1 MAKEAIEVKYYYIK
15 KAKVIVEHIDQTPG
29 HEGEKLAEDE
39 IIEGHENDK
48 YTTKEKEIKGYN
60 LVGKTDNWEGT
71 MEITKNEDGTYNTE
85 IKVTYY
91 YKKQSAGVKENHID
105 ITTDKVLITEVHKG
119 NVGDEYNIP
128 SREIEGYDLV
138 EIDNEGNNKLPQN
151 SKGQMTEE
159 QIEVNYYYIKQ
170 AKVKVEYID
179 KLTGEKLTEDETI
192 KGHVGDS
199 YQTEEKQF
207 DGYDLVEK
215 PSNSAG
221 EMKEDEIVVKY
232 YYERKA
238 EVEIKYIEKQ
248 TGYQLAEDEKIEGH
262 VGDNYT
268 TEEKEIPYYKLIEK
282 TNNYEGKME
291 KDKITVIYYYEKQI
305 FNLGVDK
312 WISQVSVNGLAMPAQ
327 NILNKDELYQ
337 VDVHRTKAETA
348 DIKITY
354 KIRITN
360 KGEIE
365 GKVGEITEVIPTGY
379 EYKQEDNQINWQ
391 DQTNGILT
399 TDILKEET
407 IEPGKYKEIEITLR
421 WIKQENNFG
430 QKSNL
435 VLISNLENPAGYQ
448 DTNKQDNQSRSEMI
462 LTVAT
467 GLDRNDRIIII
478 GITQI
483 VLVISI
489 GLLLSYKKKQKNK

>member
-1 MAKEAIEVKYYYIK
+1 
-15 KAKVIVEHIDQTPG
+15 
-29 HEGEKLAEDE
+29 
-39 IIEGHENDK
+39 
-48 YTTKEKEIKGYN
+48 
-60 LVGKTDNWEGT
+60 
-71 MEITKNEDGTYNTE
+71 
-85 IKVTYY
+85 
-91 YKKQSAGVKENHID
+91 
-105 ITTDKVLITEVHKG
+105 
-119 NVGDEYNIP
+119 
-128 SREIEGYDLV
+128 
-138 EIDNEGNNKLPQN
+138 
-151 SKGQMTEE
+151 
-159 QIEVNYYYIKQ
+159 
-170 AKVKVEYID
+170 
-179 KLTGEKLTEDETI
+179 
-192 KGHVGDS
+192 
-199 YQTEEKQF
+199 
-207 DGYDLVEK
+207 
-215 PSNSAG
+215 
-221 EMKEDEIVVKY
+221 
-232 YYERKA
+232 
-238 EVEIKYIEKQ
+238 
-248 TGYQLAEDEKIEGH
+248 
-262 VGDNYT
+262 
-268 TEEKEIPYYKLIEK
+268 
-282 TNNYEGKME
+282 ME

-379 EYKQEDNQINWQ
+379 EYNQDDNQINWQ

-399 TDILKEET
+399 TDILKDET
-407 IEPGKYKEIEITLR
+407 IEPGSYKEIEITLR